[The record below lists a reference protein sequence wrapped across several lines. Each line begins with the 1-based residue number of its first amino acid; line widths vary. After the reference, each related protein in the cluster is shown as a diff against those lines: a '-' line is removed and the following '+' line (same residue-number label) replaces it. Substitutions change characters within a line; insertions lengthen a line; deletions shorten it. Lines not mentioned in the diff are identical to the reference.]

1 MVRQEVDEDK
11 VLEMGRADA
20 ADFFHTFRTI
30 EDLQQYFGLRPV
42 SVEALAKHG
51 ITVPPDQVDSAGNTH
66 PRLSTLPMGFLAAPS
81 IAQGAHE
88 SVLYGAEG
96 TGSDEA
102 RALAPALNPA
112 SRLSSRRQPEIDMP
126 AAREPHVI
134 VIDDVLCFRQ
144 VPRCTGRSGAFPTRD
159 VHFAGRNPVRD
170 IILEKQSDSIHA
182 LSNTNAGS

>member
-1 MVRQEVDEDK
+1 MVKHEVDEDK
-11 VLEMGRADA
+11 VRQMARADVA
-20 ADFFHTFRTI
+20 EFFHTFRTI

-42 SVEALAKHG
+42 SAEALAKHG

-66 PRLSTLPMGFLAAPS
+66 PRLSTLPMGFLVAPP

-102 RALAPALNPA
+102 RGLAPALKPA
-112 SRLSSRRQPEIDMP
+112 SRLSSRRQPEIDTL

-134 VIDDVLCFRQ
+134 VIDERQ
-144 VPRCTGRSGAFPTRD
+144 SRARAFAARE
-159 VHFAGRNPVRD
+159 RPV
-170 IILEKQSDSIHA
+170 
-182 LSNTNAGS
+182 